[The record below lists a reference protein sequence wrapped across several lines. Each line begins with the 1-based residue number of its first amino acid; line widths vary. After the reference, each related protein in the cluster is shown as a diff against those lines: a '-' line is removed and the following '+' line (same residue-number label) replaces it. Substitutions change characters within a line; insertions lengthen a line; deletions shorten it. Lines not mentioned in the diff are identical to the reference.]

1 MSRLVDQ
8 ARVFSIIAP
17 HLSYEERKRIAGKL
31 AEQMFP
37 ARQPVTPNRH
47 GAPPMH
53 LTPEGSKPELFIS
66 KPRPE
71 YEAADA
77 DPIVRFL
84 RSLGYSDGELTRA
97 AGRLASA
104 VRADGAVAPIT
115 ERYLAL
121 VWNRI
126 TEEAKP
132 DAV

>member
-1 MSRLVDQ
+1 MTRLLEE
-8 ARVFSIIAP
+8 ARAFEIIAP
-17 HLSYEERKRIAGKL
+17 HLDDDTRKKVAERIARCML
-31 AEQMFP
+31 PAEAGP
-37 ARQPVTPNRH
+37 ARSAETLPGFDGR
-47 GAPPMH
+47 
-53 LTPEGSKPELFIS
+53 L
-66 KPRPE
+66 E

-84 RSLGYSDGELTRA
+84 RSLGYEDGELTRA